1 MSLFGG
7 GPSGLQGLPLA
18 LSSKIKTLETKKTIE
33 VLKEWHCRVVKLKLI
48 LTFRDVLHEQVM

>member
-18 LSSKIKTLETKKTIE
+18 LSSKIKTLWKQKDRDVKKTKKQTPLWICKAK
-33 VLKEWHCRVVKLKLI
+33 VIIDIWRRVA
-48 LTFRDVLHEQVM
+48 

>member
-18 LSSKIKTLETKKTIE
+18 LSSKIKTLGGQRE
-33 VLKEWHCRVVKLKLI
+33 R
-48 LTFRDVLHEQVM
+48 